1 MTVVLGTLTS
11 EALRSDYIQG
21 HTCQL
26 KRNGD
31 GDRNVCT
38 GRDMAWAV
46 SRYKAKPIYTGKKS
60 SDNVKT
66 HTEVMS
72 GHC

>member
-1 MTVVLGTLTS
+1 MTVVLGTIPS

-21 HTCQL
+21 HACQL
-26 KRNGD
+26 KRNGE

-38 GRDMAWAV
+38 SGDMVWVV
-46 SRYKAKPIYTGKKS
+46 SRYEAKPIYTRKKS

-72 GHC
+72 GQC